1 MFSFSLIGTLLYF
14 LPTFIAAHRGHR
26 VGGIFILNLLFGWT
40 GIGWLA
46 MLLWSL
52 LSFPALL
59 RSSSALRPLRSLRT
73 PLVLTSSRS

>member
-52 LSFPALL
+52 LSFPRYYVAPPPYVPYGAYG
-59 RSSSALRPLRSLRT
+59 RRWY
-73 PLVLTSSRS
+73 